1 MSDHCHVLCTW
12 LTRRPRRAPEGHIE
26 HINGLTK
33 MHLKN
38 KFISDLSCV
47 PFNVAYHFNDP
58 DDALSVWYVIM
69 SATDNHAPLR
79 KKGKNY
85 HGSSRSPQERK
96 QIWRLQTTEELSK
109 ELSLYSQKSPIIL
122 MNWLTKSWS
131 ILRIWQDRFSYIKIG
146 HGPLTCQSFP
156 WRHGQGDAYKPIPSL
171 CCSNHRRLSAA
182 HNVPGP
188 VSWVVQEGVKGS
200 AGDKETDLRWR

>member
-38 KFISDLSCV
+38 KNKFISDLSCA

-79 KKGKNY
+79 KKGKTTMAARDRLKKGNKSEDY
-85 HGSSRSPQERK
+85 K
-96 QIWRLQTTEELSK
+96 QQR
-109 ELSLYSQKSPIIL
+109 
-122 MNWLTKSWS
+122 N
-131 ILRIWQDRFSYIKIG
+131 
-146 HGPLTCQSFP
+146 
-156 WRHGQGDAYKPIPSL
+156 
-171 CCSNHRRLSAA
+171 
-182 HNVPGP
+182 
-188 VSWVVQEGVKGS
+188 
-200 AGDKETDLRWR
+200 